1 MTHNFQ
7 KQGSLT
13 IITIKQI
20 KNIIASGFF
29 MTILLSLSGCSS
41 LFFYPQK
48 KHIQTPNQLGLEYQD
63 VYLTSND
70 GTKIH
75 GWFLAAQKPVRGTV
89 YFLHGNAENIST
101 HIHSVEWLPKEGYQV
116 FLLDYRGYGKSEGK
130 AKLPGVI
137 EDIEAGFEWLLN
149 EKNVAGVPIY
159 LLGQSL
165 GGSLGLYFSAT
176 DKQAKANLSGVISDA
191 AFASYSGIVQHVAS
205 QHWLT
210 WAIQYPVAW
219 SVVRHYDPIDY
230 IAHISPTPLLLFHS
244 PDDQVIPYSYGKE
257 LFQAAKE
264 PKQFITTSGPHIA
277 TFNQQNQRQALL
289 NFFEENRISQ

>member
-1 MTHNFQ
+1 MT
-7 KQGSLT
+7 KK
-13 IITIKQI
+13 IITF
-20 KNIIASGFF
+20 GVLVV
-29 MTILLSLSGCSS
+29 ILCTLSGCSG

-48 KHIQTPNQLGLEYQD
+48 NHFQTPNQLGLEYKD

-75 GWFLAAQKPVRGTV
+75 GWFLTAQKPIRGTV

-101 HIHSVEWLPKEGYQV
+101 HIYSVEWLPEEGYQV

-137 EDIEAGFEWLLN
+137 EDIETGFEWLLN
-149 EKNVAGVPIY
+149 KKSVIDYPVY

-176 DKQAKANLSGVISDA
+176 NHQAKTNLSGVISDA
-191 AFASYSGIVQHVAS
+191 AFTSYSGIIQHIAN
-205 QHWLT
+205 QRWFT
-210 WAIQYPVAW
+210 WALKYPVSW

-230 IAHISPTPLLLFHS
+230 VAQISPTPLLLFHS
-244 PDDQVIPYSYGKE
+244 PDDQIIPYSYSEE

-264 PKQFITTSGPHIA
+264 PKQLIKTSGPHIM
-277 TFNQQNQRQALL
+277 TFSQQKQRQALL
-289 NFFEENRISQ
+289 KFFEDNRISH